1 MPLAVGA
8 RLGQYEIVAP
18 LGVGGM
24 GEVYRAHDSRL
35 HRFVAVKCLS
45 NEVTR
50 SWWVMWTRIDPRV
63 EPLRADPR
71 YQRLL
76 SKLGLSI

>member
-1 MPLAVGA
+1 MPFSTISRRSVRNVTSRRYGFALIHGA
-8 RLGQYEIVAP
+8 LKEIDEAFVW
-18 LGVGGM
+18 LD
-24 GEVYRAHDSRL
+24 RACD
-35 HRFVAVKCLS
+35 
-45 NEVTR
+45 ER

-76 SKLGLSI
+76 SKLGLST